1 MEASVRVKIRGPL
14 PQDLNKGL
22 KRQPKAGQLDLT
34 TNYAVMYQKVAE
46 MQKVDG
52 QILMIKNSKLISII
66 DFGYL

>member
-46 MQKVDG
+46 TQKVDG
-52 QILMIKNSKLISII
+52 QILMI
-66 DFGYL
+66 